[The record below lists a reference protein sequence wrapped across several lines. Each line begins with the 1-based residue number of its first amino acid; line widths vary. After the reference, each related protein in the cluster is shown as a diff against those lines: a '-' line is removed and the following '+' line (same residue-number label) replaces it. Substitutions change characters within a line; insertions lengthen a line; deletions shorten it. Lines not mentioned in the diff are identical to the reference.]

1 MPFTSVL
8 AEIETAEMTDNW
20 KVAWSAD
27 PLGTVE
33 GVQLAAVFQSPLVGV
48 RLHVAL
54 PEKAGEA
61 KSVSTTANS
70 ALRIFDSFVFMSSPF
85 LMAAGFNRLGATVST
100 NTPAALSLDV
110 ASRCPSAAK

>member
-8 AEIETAEMTDNW
+8 AEIEMAEMAENW

-27 PLGTVE
+27 PLGTVA

-48 RLHVAL
+48 KLHVAL

-61 KSVSTTANS
+61 KSVSATAKS
-70 ALRIFDSFVFMSSPF
+70 TLRIFDNFVFMSSLF

-100 NTPAALSLDV
+100 NTRAALSLDA
-110 ASRCPSAAK
+110 ASRRP